1 MREGQIF
8 LSGPRVSLI
17 ADTKLYHRRS
27 LEPTLASIGQ
37 RMALAKG
44 AVARGRVSTD
54 LRCHWGKVV
63 IQGRAI

>member
-1 MREGQIF
+1 M
-8 LSGPRVSLI
+8 SLI
-17 ADTKLYHRRS
+17 ADTNLYHRRS